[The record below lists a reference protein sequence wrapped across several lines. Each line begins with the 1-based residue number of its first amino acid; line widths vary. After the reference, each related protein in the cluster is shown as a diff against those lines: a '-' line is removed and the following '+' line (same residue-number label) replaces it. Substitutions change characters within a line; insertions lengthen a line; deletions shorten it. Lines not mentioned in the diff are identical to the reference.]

1 MSTNK
6 KVGLLV
12 LQNAFHLRHVM
23 ARIAANVG
31 HVDIN
36 VFNMEVQVF
45 GILHAHDV
53 VVDVAMHSTQRL
65 ETSQGICSFD
75 IANITRMPQLV
86 NILKEIEKLR
96 NQGTMRIR

>member
-1 MSTNK
+1 
-6 KVGLLV
+6 
-12 LQNAFHLRHVM
+12 M
-23 ARIAANVG
+23 AWIASDVG

-36 VFNMEVQVF
+36 VLDVEKQVLR
-45 GILHAHDV
+45 ILHPHNMI
-53 VVDVAMHSTQRL
+53 VDVAMHSTQRL
-65 ETSQGICSFD
+65 ETSQGICGFD